1 MNKKLIVTF
10 TVGIFLLGMM
20 ELIVSGIL
28 ELMSNDLGISNALT
42 GQLITVYA
50 VSFALFGP
58 ILIRLTENMPT
69 KIVVLLSLVVFI
81 IGNVVFGLAN
91 SFLILSLGRV
101 ITAMAAAVFIVKI
114 LDMTVVL
121 SEPHIRGKMLA
132 LVYMGFSAANVF
144 GIPIGTIIGAQF
156 GWRVIFAIVIVIA
169 ILVGIGVLM
178 FVRSEA
184 LVDHTPA
191 GVQKSKVK
199 SRKNVA
205 LYITVTLAVLIGN
218 YIILGYISPLMTS
231 HGFTLENVSFALLI
245 TGIGGMT
252 GTYLGG
258 NLVDKIGPKKTVMTM
273 MSFFLVS
280 LFIMP
285 FLYGTPVLFYI
296 NMFAWSLF
304 QWATSPAVQG
314 GLVENVEGSSSNVF
328 SWNMSAL
335 NLGIGIGA
343 VIGGLFISNFDISYG
358 PWLGFVIVLSG
369 LIAATQI
376 KTQTV

>member
-1 MNKKLIVTF
+1 MNKKLIITF

-28 ELMSNDLGISNALT
+28 ELMSSDLGISHALT

-58 ILIRLTENMPT
+58 ILIRLTENMPA
-69 KIVVLLSLVVFI
+69 KIVVLLSLIVFI
-81 IGNVVFGLAN
+81 IGNVVFGLAET
-91 SFLILSLGRV
+91 FLVLSIGRV

-114 LDMTVVL
+114 LDMTVML
-121 SEPHIRGKMLA
+121 SEPRVRGKMLA

-156 GWRVIFAIVIVIA
+156 GWRVIFLMVIILA
-169 ILVGIGVLM
+169 ILVGLGVIF
-178 FVRSEA
+178 FVRSQDLTDRA
-184 LVDHTPA
+184 PA
-191 GVQKSKVK
+191 GAEKSRLKSK
-199 SRKNVA
+199 KNVA
-205 LYITVTLAVLIGN
+205 LYIAVTLCVLIGN

-258 NLVDKIGPKKTVMTM
+258 NLIDKIGPKKTVMIM
-273 MSFFLVS
+273 MSLFLVS
-280 LFIMP
+280 MAIMP
-285 FLYGTPVLFYI
+285 FLYETPILFYI
-296 NMFAWSLF
+296 NIFAWSLF
-304 QWATSPAVQG
+304 QWSTSPAVQG

-335 NLGIGIGA
+335 NLGIGLGA
-343 VIGGLFISNFDISYG
+343 VIGGVFISNFDISYG
-358 PWLGFVIVLSG
+358 PWLGFVIVLCG

-376 KTQTV
+376 KPQHV